1 MHEKKTHPT
10 GDPLAA
16 DDGPLPRR
24 EAREA
29 LGKGRIHPQAFR
41 DNRRQVRQPLDRLR
55 LNVLFA
61 REGAA
66 DLGHGLFERGR
77 VPEQVEGDARE
88 AGGGALAAGED
99 DERRVCVQLLDR
111 HRDAFLALDD
121 VGQEIRMVR
130 LGGDSSVDLVTI
142 QAEDFRLSGFH
153 RLWNHQ
159 PDYLVQRRQLLAML
173 WLARAS
179 HFAM

>member
-1 MHEKKTHPT
+1 M
-10 GDPLAA
+10 LW
-16 DDGPLPRR
+16 R

-41 DNRRQVRQPLDRLR
+41 DNRRQVRQPLDRLG
-55 LNVLFA
+55 LNVLLA

-66 DLGHGLFERGR
+66 DLGHGLLERGR
-77 VPEQVEGDARE
+77 VPEQVEGDAGE
-88 AGGGALAAGED
+88 ARGGALAAGED
-99 DERRVCVQLLDR
+99 DERRIGVELLDR

-130 LGGDSSVDLVTI
+130 LGRDSSVDLVAV

-159 PDYLVQRRQLLAML
+159 SDNLVQRRQLLAML
-173 WLARAS
+173 GFSTIFFFCNVVESTRT
-179 HFAM
+179 

>member
-1 MHEKKTHPT
+1 MKKKKKTHPT
-10 GDPLAA
+10 RNPLAA

-41 DNRRQVRQPLDRLR
+41 DNRRQVRQPLDRLG
-55 LNVLFA
+55 LNVALA
-61 REGAA
+61 RKGAP
-66 DLGHGLFERGR
+66 DLGDGLLERAR

-99 DERRVCVQLLDR
+99 DECRVGVQLLDR

-121 VGQEIRMVR
+121 VGEEIRVVR
-130 LGGDSSVDLVTI
+130 LGGDAPVDLVAV
-142 QAEDFRLSGFH
+142 QAEDFHLPGFH
-153 RLWNHQ
+153 RLGDHQ
-159 PDYLVQRRQLLAML
+159 SDNLVQRRQLLAML
-173 WLARAS
+173 G
-179 HFAM
+179 F